1 MRENIDELLQFLDYY
16 HFLACCDFFSC
27 DMQEKIDNLAEDI
40 KTLRDLHEI
49 NGDFSTFDF
58 KRLKSDLNSL
68 FNQNVFSPPSEFL
81 QNPEEALENTL
92 DIVDMITY
100 QISKDPS
107 FTVGVDGEIIEQKK
121 PKNLVSQKKENIS
134 TRMLDTAAIT
144 LFVVSERFNYLFKG
158 IPATKKEYF
167 HLLDKYDKIMR
178 KLNSKIKFLDSSIDV
193 LESQIQ
199 LLRTERFN
207 ILRDEYVE
215 DIYGERLAQ
224 LHAEAMGANADKSS
238 FEQRRMQREAELEPS
253 INQAFFNWQSERQFY
268 INQYNSLY
276 NAYVYQSQSMQD
288 QQFLESKKRL
298 DEMLRY
304 INENYSDANIA
315 YTRIRESVLAQD
327 VSYQQIIK
335 ADREAERRCY
345 ESNSRLGI
353 MINDKEKVIEDIRH
367 DLEEEYSKKIDD
379 ASRALEPKKKLRT
392 KLQAKL
398 DKTTQKKER
407 LIGNHQREFDWENYH
422 GRQKQ

>member
-144 LFVVSERFNYLFKG
+144 LFVVSERFNYIFKG

-345 ESNSRLGI
+345 ESNSRLGV

-407 LIGNHQREFDWENYH
+407 LIENHQREFDWENYH